1 MKKLGNGKG
10 RKVHPAPAQQD
21 HLAALPAAV
30 MALAATLTP
39 GEQEVLAYLLSGGG
53 RWREQRRR
61 RPHPPELGCDC
72 FGCYK
77 SFWARW
83 DASPNRHVIH
93 RIIDA
98 VEETLESKERVRGR
112 RRRQRERKGCGF
124 VAADG
129 EESLELEA
137 KLFPGADGGHLAG
150 DNITDG
156 LGDEGCVHGDGDD
169 EEEEGEEIEGK
180 QEVEEERLEDEEE
193 QDNDENNSHESKSS
207 MRRFMSFLG
216 ESVWGVWS

>member
-10 RKVHPAPAQQD
+10 KVHPAPAPQG

-30 MALAATLTP
+30 MALAATLTA

-61 RPHPPELGCDC
+61 RAHPPELGCDC

-98 VEETLESKERVRGR
+98 VEESLESRERGRGR
-112 RRRQRERKGCGF
+112 RRKQRERKGCDL
-124 VAADG
+124 AAAAAG
-129 EESLELEA
+129 EEIFGSEA
-137 KLFPGADGGHLAG
+137 KRFLEVDGGHLCS
-150 DNITDG
+150 DNIVG
-156 LGDEGCVHGDGDD
+156 EFGDEGRVDD
-169 EEEEGEEIEGK
+169 SEEEEAEAED
-180 QEVEEERLEDEEE
+180 EVE
-193 QDNDENNSHESKSS
+193 QENNENGSHESKSS
-207 MRRFMSFLG
+207 VRRFMSFLG